1 MARLE
6 MFSTDTGAS
15 ACPTDA
21 LLALGLMY
29 CNGRGVERD
38 YVAAHKWFNLAAS
51 KGNSEARNYRAEIA
65 VEMSPGEIA
74 EAQRLARQWLS
85 LN

>member
-6 MFSTDTGAS
+6 MISADMGAS
-15 ACPTDA
+15 ACPADA

-51 KGNSEARNYRAEIA
+51 KGNAEARSYRAEIA
-65 VEMSPGEIA
+65 LEMAPGEIA

-85 LN
+85 LH